1 MSDQGN
7 DDIKQLYG
15 HLGLDP
21 RSYREIRDDRAE
33 NPEAGKSGDWSL
45 LRAVRSRLD
54 QGAPAPQAPPAASP
68 TIPPP
73 DARPDSAQQASFVP
87 QVPQAAR
94 VEPTLAPTPV
104 AGRESLAASLL
115 ASLKAY
121 EVDHAAQRAASPAA
135 AEPEPM
141 GAEHTRSE
149 APPAQAAAEPGA
161 SQPPVASPEDG
172 RSIEVSLRSAIWP
185 SVPPSSPAQPA
196 AVPEPP
202 TAESAPPPAPGPE
215 PQFSSTSAQ
224 PPASSLMRGISGGL
238 ADGLADGLVSTFRRL
253 EAPRPLT
260 NPDLARLR
268 LNYGARSEAHGVSQP
283 RDANLREVFARLKRV
298 GDDH

>member
-21 RSYREIRDDRAE
+21 RSYREIRDDKAE
-33 NPEAGKSGDWSL
+33 KPEAGKSGDWSL

-54 QGAPAPQAPPAASP
+54 QGAPPPQAPPAASP
-68 TIPPP
+68 TPPSA
-73 DARPDSAQQASFVP
+73 DARPDSAQQASYVP
-87 QVPQAAR
+87 QEHPAAR
-94 VEPTLAPTPV
+94 VEPTLAPPTPV
-104 AGRESLAASLL
+104 PGRESLAASLL

-121 EVDHAAQRAASPAA
+121 EVDRSAQRAASPAA
-135 AEPEPM
+135 AAPEPM
-141 GAEHTRSE
+141 GAGHTRSE

-161 SQPPVASPEDG
+161 SRPPAASAEDG

-185 SVPPSSPAQPA
+185 SVPPSSPTQPA
-196 AVPEPP
+196 MREPQPP
-202 TAESAPPPAPGPE
+202 TAESVPPPASEPE
-215 PQFSSTSAQ
+215 PQFSPTSAQ
-224 PPASSLMRGISGGL
+224 PRASSLMRGVS
-238 ADGLADGLVSTFRRL
+238 DGLVSTFRRL

-260 NPDLARLR
+260 NPDLAKLR